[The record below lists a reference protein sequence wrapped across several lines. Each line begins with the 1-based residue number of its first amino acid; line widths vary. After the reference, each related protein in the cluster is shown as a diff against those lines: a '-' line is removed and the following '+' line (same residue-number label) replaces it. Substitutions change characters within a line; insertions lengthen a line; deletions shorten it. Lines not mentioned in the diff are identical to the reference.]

1 MQILIDEPLFR
12 CFPSYVRHVVI
23 VAGLALGEEAQ
34 VDPNPMGYRI
44 HQWEKTNSGVV
55 GKSSAIGTR
64 KKEDHAAGKGSAVH
78 GTEEIATWGDFLAP
92 LYKLYKVVKNTD
104 HNPCTDLSV
113 EGKGRHARYKYI
125 EELTPILHR

>member
-1 MQILIDEPLFR
+1 
-12 CFPSYVRHVVI
+12 
-23 VAGLALGEEAQ
+23 
-34 VDPNPMGYRI
+34 MGYRI

-64 KKEDHAAGKGSAVH
+64 KKEDHAAGKASAVH